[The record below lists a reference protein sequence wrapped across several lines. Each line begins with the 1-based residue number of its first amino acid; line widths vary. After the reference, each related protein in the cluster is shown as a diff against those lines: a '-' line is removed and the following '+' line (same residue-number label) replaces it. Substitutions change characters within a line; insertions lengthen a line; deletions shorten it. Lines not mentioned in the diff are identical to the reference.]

1 MICAGTVY
9 VALTRPSR
17 TITVFDTCCT
27 AASVFDAATA
37 RQKAAEA
44 EQLAAD
50 VAEFRKAG
58 GKVQVL
64 GTTGIDK
71 KRISRRQVVEGGAER
86 RKAAKAGKP

>member
-1 MICAGTVY
+1 MTSIHAQT
-9 VALTRPSR
+9 
-17 TITVFDTCCT
+17 
-27 AASVFDAATA
+27 VFDAATA
-37 RQKAAEA
+37 PQKAAEA

-50 VAEFRKAG
+50 VAAFRKAG

-71 KRISRRQVVEGGAER
+71 KGISRRQVVEGGAER

>member
-1 MICAGTVY
+1 MTSIHAQT
-9 VALTRPSR
+9 
-17 TITVFDTCCT
+17 
-27 AASVFDAATA
+27 VFDAATA

-50 VAEFRKAG
+50 VDAFRKAG

-71 KRISRRQVVEGGAER
+71 KGISRRQVVEGGAER
-86 RKAAKAGKP
+86 RKAAKKGASA